1 MQAVAIGARRAIDEL
16 GRYASLHETG
26 ACSLHVVNPHEIKLA
41 AVMQCNELCV
51 DPRVVY
57 GG

>member
-1 MQAVAIGARRAIDEL
+1 VHAVAIGARRAIDEL

-26 ACSLHVVNPHEIKLA
+26 ACSLHVVNPHEIDLA
-41 AVMQCNELCV
+41 AVMQCNELWA
-51 DPRVVY
+51 DPRVVD